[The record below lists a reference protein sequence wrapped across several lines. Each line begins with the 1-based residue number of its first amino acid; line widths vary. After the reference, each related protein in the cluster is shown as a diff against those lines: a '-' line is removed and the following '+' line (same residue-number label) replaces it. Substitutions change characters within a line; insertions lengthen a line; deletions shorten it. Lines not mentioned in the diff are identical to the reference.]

1 MWVASQDKSRLI
13 NLDMVQQ
20 LEIVCRTIEGFRGG
34 HWLINCV
41 TGFDDYSVCIG
52 RYTSSQEA
60 TNALKKVVQA
70 QEDGKFIYSMPLC
83 TELDGQYLVEPG
95 ERQQWRVNPGCRV
108 YF

>member
-1 MWVASQDKSRLI
+1 MGSKSRQVPVDQPGHGPAAGDSLPDFGR
-13 NLDMVQQ
+13 LS
-20 LEIVCRTIEGFRGG
+20 GG

-52 RYTSSQEA
+52 RYTSNQEA

-70 QEDGKFIYSMPLC
+70 QEDGKSIYSMPLC